1 MRKAKHADILPSD
14 GVTGEDRLRYEGK
27 WIVAYEGRI
36 RGVGRTLEAALRRA
50 KLPQGAEPHVERAPP
65 AGLIL

>member
-1 MRKAKHADILPSD
+1 MRKVKPAGLPPFD
-14 GVTGEDRLRYEGK
+14 GVTAEDRLRYEGK